1 MSVIVTAGGSAAAT
15 RAVEHVGGRVTSDL
29 WLIDAVAAAI
39 PAAQLDA
46 LAAYPGV
53 RSIVN
58 NKPVRAAVEP
68 DPDTLVMDQTWPVPV
83 DVGADVLHTSG
94 ITGTGVGV
102 AVVDS
107 GMFFS
112 PGLVNSQGQQVA
124 IQYIGQADFV
134 DKKNCQLGKTNCM
147 NNGENSR
154 DPYGHGSHVTGI
166 IGNNFRDSATDLV
179 LGIAPGADIL
189 SVRVLDENGLG
200 TYEDVILGIQWTVSV
215 KDLLNIRV
223 MNLSLSA
230 EATAP
235 YFVDPL
241 NRAVEEA
248 WAAGIVVVAAA
259 GNTGPAA

>member
-1 MSVIVTAGGSAAAT
+1 MSQKIKLGFTLVLLLLVACAGPPQLPQPAREAVYIEPALFSPETDVMSVIVTAGGSAAAT
-15 RAVEHVGGRVTSDL
+15 RAVEHVGGRVTSAL

-39 PAAQLDA
+39 PTAQLDA

-154 DPYGHGSHVTGI
+154 DPYGHGSHVT
-166 IGNNFRDSATDLV
+166 RP
-179 LGIAPGADIL
+179 API
-189 SVRVLDENGLG
+189 
-200 TYEDVILGIQWTVSV
+200 
-215 KDLLNIRV
+215 
-223 MNLSLSA
+223 
-230 EATAP
+230 
-235 YFVDPL
+235 F
-241 NRAVEEA
+241 
-248 WAAGIVVVAAA
+248 
-259 GNTGPAA
+259 